1 MPNDHSDRPR
11 PVVPRPVPSQPPA
24 AGMHGD
30 DPRIGAVLLDRVRII
45 RPIARGGMG
54 RVYLGE
60 QMTMHRQCAVK
71 VLDVRTGAPGDQAD
85 FARRFLLEASVAA
98 KLTHPNVV
106 TIFDYGETPDG
117 ACFIAMEYLD
127 GRSLSDEIKAL
138 GRLPAERAISIAMQV
153 ARALRAAH
161 GLGVV
166 HRDLKPGNVY
176 LVRRE
181 DEEDLVKVLDFG
193 LVKQTTMEE
202 ELTHAGQVMGSPRYM
217 APEQA
222 QGRSV
227 DARADVYSLGAVLY
241 AMLTGRPPFQKATE
255 LATIMAQINEPP
267 PPIASVAP
275 DAVLPRGLEALI
287 MKCLAKTPEQRF
299 ASMEEVVAALR
310 AISGNPAATTTD
322 SVRAPSPVI
331 TMTGSLPVLGGTPA
345 MGIEAAPASRSRSWW
360 LLAGA
365 GAALACAGIAV
376 VGLTPVRAP
385 APAAAP
391 EQPRVAIVPQAPAPP
406 SPPPVATATLHVESD
421 PTGAK
426 VKEEGDT
433 MCEQTPCDI
442 VYRGAVADPGYEHLL
457 VFLKSGYRL
466 ERKIVKGT
474 ATPVS
479 VKLTKA
485 R

>member
-1 MPNDHSDRPR
+1 
-11 PVVPRPVPSQPPA
+11 
-24 AGMHGD
+24 
-30 DPRIGAVLLDRVRII
+30 VLLDRVRIL

-60 QMTMHRQCAVK
+60 QMTMNRQCAVK
-71 VLDVRTGAPGDQAD
+71 VLDIRAVAGGDQAD
-85 FARRFLLEASVAA
+85 FARRFLLEASVAS

-117 ACFIAMEYLD
+117 ACFIAMEYLE
-127 GRSLSDEIKAL
+127 GRSLSDEIKLL
-138 GRLPAERAISIAMQV
+138 GKLPTERAISIAMQV

-166 HRDLKPGNVY
+166 HRDLKPGNVF
-176 LVRRE
+176 LVRRG

-193 LVKQTTMEE
+193 LVKQTSLEDQ
-202 ELTHAGQVMGSPRYM
+202 THAGRIMGSPRYM

-222 QGRSV
+222 QGRPV
-227 DARADVYSLGAVLY
+227 DARADIYSLGAVLY

-255 LATIMAQINEPP
+255 LATIMAQINEQPP
-267 PPIASVAP
+267 RIASVAP

-299 ASMEEVVAALR
+299 GSMEEVVAALR
-310 AISGNPAATTTD
+310 GISGNPAATSD
-322 SVRAPSPVI
+322 SVRAPAPIV
-331 TMTGSLPVLGGTPA
+331 TMTGSLPVLGGTSA
-345 MGIEAAPASRSRSWW
+345 MGVEAAPTSRTRWWW

-365 GAALACAGIAV
+365 GAALACAGLAV
-376 VGLTPVRAP
+376 VGFTPVGAP
-385 APAAAP
+385 PHAAP
-391 EQPRVAIVPQAPAPP
+391 EPPHVAIVPQPPPPAPP
-406 SPPPVATATLHVESD
+406 PTVPTATLHVDTD
-421 PTGAK
+421 PSGAK

-457 VFLKSGYRL
+457 VFLKSGYKL

>member
-1 MPNDHSDRPR
+1 MP
-11 PVVPRPVPSQPPA
+11 
-24 AGMHGD
+24 GE

-54 RVYLGE
+54 KVYLGE

-71 VLDVRTGAPGDQAD
+71 VLDVRAGVAGEQAD
-85 FARRFLLEASVAA
+85 FARRFLLEASVAS

-117 ACFIAMEYLD
+117 ACFIAMEYLE
-127 GRSLSDEIKAL
+127 GRSLSDEIKLL
-138 GRLPAERAISIAMQV
+138 GKLPTDRAISIATQV

-166 HRDLKPGNVY
+166 HRDLKPGNVF
-176 LVRRE
+176 LVRRG

-193 LVKQTTMEE
+193 LVKQTTMED
-202 ELTHAGQVMGSPRYM
+202 ELTHAGRIMGSPRYM

-222 QGRSV
+222 QARPV
-227 DARADVYSLGAVLY
+227 DARADIYSLGAVLY

-255 LATIMAQINEPP
+255 LATIMAQINEAP

-299 ASMEEVVAALR
+299 GSMEEVVAALR
-310 AISGNPAATTTD
+310 AISGNSAATSD
-322 SVRAPSPVI
+322 SVRAPSPVV
-331 TMTGSLPVLGGTPA
+331 TLTGSLPMLGGTPA
-345 MGIEAAPASRSRSWW
+345 MGIEAVPRSRSRSWW

-365 GAALACAGIAV
+365 GAVLACAGLAV
-376 VGLTPVRAP
+376 VGFTPVRAP
-385 APAAAP
+385 LRAATP
-391 EQPRVAIVPQAPAPP
+391 EPPHVAIVPQPPTPPPP
-406 SPPPVATATLHVESD
+406 SVPTATLHVETD
-421 PTGAK
+421 PSGAK

-474 ATPVS
+474 GTPVS